1 MEQFQLIFELIGT
14 VAFAIS
20 GAMLGIRKG
29 LDLFGVSMTGMLTTV
44 GGGILRDTILGRTP
58 PAALT
63 DPLEALM
70 AIGVSM
76 LVFLICARLHPCG
89 EHRYADLLLL
99 VADSIGLGV
108 FTANGACSR
117 ESAAE
122 FCATSAAWSGPMSL
136 QSTFTPALRSAG
148 RRCVCCF
155 GRLDRMRPCSRAC
168 SSRLSCD
175 CARRTS
181 AGACR
186 ACGRGIRL
194 DRGRGCGI

>member
-76 LVFLICARLHPCG
+76 LVFLICARLHPHG

-99 VADSIGLGV
+99 LADSIGLGV
-108 FTANGACSR
+108 FTANGAAICI
-117 ESAAE
+117 A
-122 FCATSAAWSGPMSL
+122 F
-136 QSTFTPALRSAG
+136 
-148 RRCVCCF
+148 
-155 GRLDRMRPCSRAC
+155 
-168 SSRLSCD
+168 
-175 CARRTS
+175 
-181 AGACR
+181 
-186 ACGRGIRL
+186 
-194 DRGRGCGI
+194 GCGDRIFLTLVCAVLTGVGGGILRDLCCMERPYVFTKHIYACASLGGAAVCLLL